1 LFAALG
7 TRVMEVE
14 RRPSM
19 LDFCDPE
26 VVESLKFHPRD
37 QCVTFR
43 FGEEVA
49 KVETSRRSDVPG
61 PEVRLSRPRS
71 TLL

>member
-7 TRVMEVE
+7 TRVTVVE

-49 KVETSRRSDVPG
+49 KGRNEPA
-61 PEVRLSRPRS
+61 
-71 TLL
+71 